1 MSSIKTAPEELTAH
15 AAAEIADE
23 WVREFADALSSGSPS
38 ALEPLFTELATWRD
52 FMAFTWDVSNRIGRD
67 ALVDRLLELAKDVN
81 AGGFELTPIQ
91 HPIVFDGNV
100 QAFFDFTTDDRVCRG
115 YVFLAPGERGFVAQ
129 TLETQADGL
138 HDFPQVIRHNR
149 REGKQHGLVM
159 DRTRWL
165 DDRRRQ
171 SEFEDSDP
179 AVVTLGGGH
188 NGLTVAARLSALD
201 VPTLVIERMPRI
213 GDTWRRRYA
222 SLALHSIV
230 HVDHL
235 PYVPFPPTWTA
246 HTPKDKWADFLESYA
261 NLLDLN
267 VWTGTTFKDAEYDE
281 DSDRWTIHVEREDG
295 SLRELHPR
303 HFIVAAGLNGPP
315 KIPEVKGLDTFSG
328 EWAHSGEYQRAGD
341 WVGKR
346 VLVVGSGV
354 SAHEMAHD
362 LYEHG
367 TDVTMMQ
374 RGATYVITFET
385 FNKHWFGLYTE
396 DQQLPIDLADMVAYA
411 LPNLATDPIHRQ
423 LVELAKEDDKAL
435 LDALEARGFQ
445 LEWGPDGTG
454 IIGSHMAG
462 RDSYQIDIGC
472 SKLVADGRVQ
482 LKSGVELAEVHGS
495 TAIFSDGSRMEDVD
509 LILFATGYHQLWD
522 HIKPTLGK
530 AAEKIDKVYGRAA
543 DGEYANAWRP
553 TSQPGLWFVTGF
565 VGMARF
571 HSKFMTL
578 LIKAM
583 EEGIAPVRRDRA

>member
-1 MSSIKTAPEELTAH
+1 MSSIKTAPEELNAEV
-15 AAAEIADE
+15 AAEIASE
-23 WVREFADALSSGSPS
+23 WVRDFAEALSSPSSS
-38 ALEPLFTELATWRD
+38 ALEPLFTEVATWRD

-67 ALVDRLLELAKDVN
+67 GLVPRLLELAADVQPD
-81 AGGFELTPIQ
+81 GFVLTPIQ
-91 HPIVFDGNV
+91 DPLVVDGNI
-100 QAFFDFTTDDRVCRG
+100 QAFFDFTTRDRICRG
-115 YVFLAPGERGFVAQ
+115 YIFLVPSDGRFVAQ
-129 TLETQADGL
+129 TLETQAEAL
-138 HDFPQVIRHNR
+138 QDFPEVVRHNR
-149 REGKQHGLVM
+149 RQGKQHGLVM

-165 DDRRRQ
+165 DERRKQ
-171 SEFEDSDP
+171 ASFEDSDP
-179 AVVTLGGGH
+179 AVLVLGAGH
-188 NGLTVAARLSALD
+188 NGLVVAARLAALD
-201 VPTLVIERMPRI
+201 VPTLVIERMPRV

-222 SLALHSIV
+222 SLALHSIL

-235 PYVPFPPTWTA
+235 PYMPYPPTWTA
-246 HTPKDKWADFLESYA
+246 HTPKDKYADFLESYA

-267 VWTGTTFKDAEYDE
+267 VWTGTTFKDAIYDDDTE
-281 DSDRWTIHVEREDG
+281 RWAIQVEREDG
-295 SLRELHPR
+295 STRKLHPR
-303 HFIVAAGLNGPP
+303 HFVIAAGLNGPP
-315 KIPEVKGLDTFSG
+315 KIPDVKGLDSFTG
-328 EWAHSGEYQRAGD
+328 HWAHSGEYQRAGD
-341 WVGKR
+341 WAGKR

-367 TDVTMMQ
+367 ADVTIMQ

-396 DQQLPIDLADMVAYA
+396 DQQLPLELADMVAYA

-423 LVELAKEDDKAL
+423 LVELAREDDQEL
-435 LDALEARGFQ
+435 LDALEAKGFK

-472 SKLVADGRVQ
+472 SALVADGRVK
-482 LKSGVELAEVHGS
+482 LKSGVELAEVQGS
-495 TAIFSDGSRMEDVD
+495 TAIFTDGSTLEDVD

-522 HIKPTLGK
+522 YIKPTLGK
-530 AAEKIDKVYGRAA
+530 AAEKIDKVYGRAP

-553 TSQPGLWFVTGF
+553 TAQPGLWFVTGF

-578 LIKAM
+578 AIKAM
-583 EEGIAPVRRDRA
+583 EEGITPVTRDGD

>member
-1 MSSIKTAPEELTAH
+1 MSSIKTAPEQVTADV
-15 AAAEIADE
+15 AAEIAAD
-23 WVREFADALSSGSPS
+23 WVREFGDALASGSR
-38 ALEPLFTELATWRD
+38 AELEPLFTELATWRD

-67 ALVDRLLELAKDVN
+67 ALVPRLIELAHDVN
-81 AGGFELTPIQ
+81 AGGFELAQIQ
-91 HPIVFDGNV
+91 DPIVFDGNI
-100 QAFFDFTTDDRVCRG
+100 QAFFDFTTKDRICRG
-115 YVFLAPGERGFVAQ
+115 YVFLAPTDGSFAAQ
-129 TLETQADGL
+129 TLETQADAL
-138 HDFPQVIRHNR
+138 QDHPEVIRHNR
-149 REGKQHGLVM
+149 RQGKQHGLVM
-159 DRTRWL
+159 DRTRWR
-165 DDRRRQ
+165 DDRRKQ
-171 SEFEDSDP
+171 SSFEDSEP
-179 AVVTLGGGH
+179 AVVILGGGH
-188 NGLTVAARLSALD
+188 NGLSVAARLAALD

-222 SLALHSIV
+222 SLALHSV
-230 HVDHL
+230 MHVDHL
-235 PYVPFPPTWTA
+235 PYMPFPPTWTA

-267 VWTGTTFKDAEYDE
+267 VWTGTTFKDAEYDDQSE
-281 DSDRWTIHVEREDG
+281 RWTIHVEREDG
-295 SLRELHPR
+295 SIRELHPR
-303 HFIVAAGLNGPP
+303 HFVVAAGLNGPP
-315 KIPEVKGLDTFSG
+315 KIPEVKGLETFTG

-341 WVGKR
+341 WAGKR
-346 VLVVGSGV
+346 ALVVGSGV

-367 TDVTMMQ
+367 ADVTMMQ

-411 LPNLATDPIHRQ
+411 LPNIATDPIHRQ
-423 LVELAKEDDKAL
+423 LVELAKEDDKEL
-435 LDALEARGFQ
+435 LDALEARGFK

-472 SKLVADGRVQ
+472 SKLVADGRVN
-482 LKSGVELAEVHGS
+482 LKSGVELAEVEGN
-495 TAIFSDGSRMEDVD
+495 TAIFTDGSRLEDVD

-522 HIKPTLGK
+522 HIRPTLGK
-530 AAEKIDKVYGRAA
+530 AAEKIGKVYGRAA

-553 TSQPGLWFVTGF
+553 TAQPGLWFVTGF
-565 VGMARF
+565 LGMARF

-583 EEGIAPVRRDRA
+583 EEGIAPVKRDGD